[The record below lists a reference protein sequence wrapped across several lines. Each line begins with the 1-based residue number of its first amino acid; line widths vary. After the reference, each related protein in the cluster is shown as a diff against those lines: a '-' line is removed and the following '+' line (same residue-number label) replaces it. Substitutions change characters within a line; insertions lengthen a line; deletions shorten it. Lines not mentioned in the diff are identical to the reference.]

1 VWRWL
6 GIAASALAAS
16 ACAQTYPYAD
26 SRAPVQAAP
35 VSSGAMMPVAELPGW
50 RDEDHVA
57 ALAALRAACQ
67 AAHDQRWLNVCARA
81 PAYADETTART
92 FFEANFRA
100 VEVGGAGRLTGYF
113 MPVYE
118 ARTSQDDMFSAPVRP
133 RPSDLPTADL
143 SASGR
148 VIYADRSRI
157 ESRPAPDALAWMRP
171 EDLFFMQVQG
181 AGVLTFPDGTRAKAV
196 FAGTNG
202 APFVGIA
209 APMRERGLLA
219 DQDTSAGAIHAWLAD
234 HRGPEATA
242 IMDGDPRY
250 VFYSLTA
257 DDGLEPFG
265 SAGVRLPAGRAAA
278 VDPASHAMGEL
289 LWIDGET
296 PTLAGAFPVY
306 RRLVAALD
314 TGGAIK
320 GAVRADL
327 YVGRGPAAG
336 QEAGRIRHDLT
347 LWRLTPR

>member
-1 VWRWL
+1 MRGWL

-26 SRAPVQAAP
+26 SRPPIEAQPTSPARI
-35 VSSGAMMPVAELPGW
+35 VSLADLPGW
-50 RDEDHVA
+50 GDEDHVA

-67 AAHDQRWLNVCARA
+67 VAHDPRLLAACAKAPADADEAAARA
-81 PAYADETTART
+81 FFETT
-92 FFEANFRA
+92 FDA
-100 VEVGGAGRLTGYF
+100 VEIGPAGRLTGYF

-118 ARTSQDDMFSAPVRP
+118 ARIAEDDEFSAPVRP
-133 RPSDLPTADL
+133 KPADLPPANL
-143 SASGR
+143 SAAGR
-148 VIYADRSRI
+148 APYDTRAQI

-181 AGVLTFPDGTRAKAV
+181 AGVLNFPDGRRAKAV

-202 APFVGIA
+202 AAFVGIA

-219 DQDTSAGAIHAWLAD
+219 DQDTSASAIHAWLAQ
-234 HRGPEATA
+234 HRGPDAIA
-242 IMDGDPRY
+242 IMDLDPRY

-257 DDGLEPFG
+257 DDGLEPSG
-265 SAGVRLPAGRAAA
+265 SAGARLPTGRAVA
-278 VDPASHAMGEL
+278 VDPAWHAMGEL

-296 PTLAGAFPVY
+296 PTLAGAFPTY

-320 GAVRADL
+320 GQARADL
-327 YVGRGPAAG
+327 YLGRGPAAG
-336 QEAGRIRHDLT
+336 QEAGRIRHQLT